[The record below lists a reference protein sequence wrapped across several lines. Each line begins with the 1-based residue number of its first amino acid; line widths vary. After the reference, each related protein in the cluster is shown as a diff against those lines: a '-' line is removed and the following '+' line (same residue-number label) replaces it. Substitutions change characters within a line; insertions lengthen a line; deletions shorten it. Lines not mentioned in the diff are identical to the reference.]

1 MSAATCGDASG
12 SQAGHGYRLVHPA
25 TLSDSMHVYFRG
37 MDDPEWSGIDA
48 TSSPAEHGS
57 SQPRWL
63 TGARPLSW
71 TTSTRCVR
79 PSARLAAPATS
90 RSTPS
95 WFSRTIFTPSLTL
108 PSNDADFPGRWRRI
122 KGNFSNAL
130 IGAGLDL
137 ERWPNGDLALWQ
149 RRFWEHTIRDDGD
162 FARHVD
168 YIHFNPVKHDWR
180 GGCATGRIRRFTDT
194 SGKAGCRTIGQATS
208 ARAQQI
214 SESRAR
220 RRSPHERGD
229 VRATYASKP
238 PRISLRSSGLRLL
251 FCEKWQFQNKVRLR
265 LAIHIIKMSGLGL
278 LRR

>member
-1 MSAATCGDASG
+1 MVR
-12 SQAGHGYRLVHPA
+12 YRRNFVPGGTWFFTA
-25 TLSDSMHVYFRG
+25 TLADRRSTALVDH
-37 MDDPEWSGIDA
+37 IDA
-48 TSSPAEHGS
+48 LHSAF
-57 SQPRWL
+57 RA
-63 TGARPLSW
+63 ARRASHFAIDAIVVLPDHLH
-71 TTSTRCVR
+71 
-79 PSARLAAPATS
+79 A
-90 RSTPS
+90 
-95 WFSRTIFTPSLTL
+95 ILTL